1 MAVCRVRHGVLTRR
15 GWREQR
21 ASEKVKRL
29 NGTLEDKEQA
39 MARLEAELKAAWGR
53 ALEAEGDRLM
63 LMERVSAEGREAE
76 AVGEGLSSVEQG
88 LRGLEEALGTV
99 AGACDQVELE
109 LNDQRVS
116 LG

>member
-1 MAVCRVRHGVLTRR
+1 MRHEGLTRR
-15 GWREQR
+15 VRCEQR

-63 LMERVSAEGREAE
+63 LMERVSAEGRGAG
-76 AVGEGLSSVEQG
+76 AVGEGLSSLEQG
-88 LRGLEEALGTV
+88 CRGLEEALGMV

-109 LNDQRVS
+109 LNHARIS